1 MLRDMISQLEK
12 SVMGNIAKMYYQF
25 MGELNRMLARVDD
38 LHEDVAPCKRA
49 LATISAGNTS
59 KVRRIEVPKPK
70 SFNGLC
76 NAEEVDNFLWRIK
89 QNLVCWVDEE
99 AVIQF
104 VAFYLTNITKLC

>member
-49 LATISAGNTS
+49 LATISAGALRCQS
-59 KVRRIEVPKPK
+59 LRA
-70 SFNGLC
+70 SM
-76 NAEEVDNFLWRIK
+76 
-89 QNLVCWVDEE
+89 VC
-99 AVIQF
+99 AM
-104 VAFYLTNITKLC
+104 LKK